1 MPALFFRNN
10 GCQAPWVSSRFP
22 VAHRDICIYT
32 YTNTLTRARP
42 EISFNTESVNALMQ
56 KVFLSLQTV
65 ASVQKKQKKHRE
77 TGLGQNSSTS
87 LIMMMMMMMMIIII
101 IIIIIMYIYHG
112 LINALSAHMIHINL
126 NMIFYINAQ
135 IRCYRHWLKLTRMNE
150 DRLPFKV
157 HEMLCNLDETGKKK
171 LDV

>member
-1 MPALFFRNN
+1 MLGVGMRSPNYLVN
-10 GCQAPWVSSRFP
+10 GELGRF
-22 VAHRDICIYT
+22 AIY
-32 YTNTLTRARP
+32 
-42 EISFNTESVNALMQ
+42 
-56 KVFLSLQTV
+56 
-65 ASVQKKQKKHRE
+65 
-77 TGLGQNSSTS
+77 
-87 LIMMMMMMMMIIII
+87 
-101 IIIIIMYIYHG
+101 IIIIMYIYHA